1 MRLFNAYI
9 LNLKLKTMN
18 WTTSLYYA
26 ENGKEYQQ
34 EFDAPHLPKE
44 GDGIIANL
52 GKDVSTIM
60 FTVGNIYYS
69 NMTKSITIHLKR

>member
-1 MRLFNAYI
+1 
-9 LNLKLKTMN
+9 MN
-18 WTTSLYYA
+18 WTTTLYYA

-34 EFDAPHLPKE
+34 VFDSPHLPKQ

-60 FTVGNIYYS
+60 FTVDNIFYS
-69 NMTKSITIHLKR
+69 NMTKSITIHLKH